1 MVGEIRDQETA
12 ELAIHAALTGHL
24 IFSTIHTNDA
34 IGVVPRLMDMGAE
47 PFLLSATLNLLVAQR
62 LARKICEHCKEPT
75 DVPADVLEQLRA
87 SLRDTPAEY
96 LPPGFDPNG
105 TIPAFKGKGC
115 VRCGEIGY
123 SGRTVIAEMISVTPE
138 IQRLMNNKFPMA
150 EVQAEVK
157 RQGWITMRQ
166 DAIIKVIEGLTTVEE
181 VMRVA
186 KV

>member
-1 MVGEIRDQETA
+1 M
-12 ELAIHAALTGHL
+12 

-47 PFLLSATLNLLVAQR
+47 PFLLSATLNLIIAQR
-62 LARKICEHCKEPT
+62 LARKICEHCKEPAEI
-75 DVPADVLEQLRA
+75 PADVLE
-87 SLRDTPAEY
+87 SLRESLKNTPAEY

-105 TIPAFKGKGC
+105 KIPAFKGKGC
-115 VRCGEIGY
+115 VHCGDTGY
-123 SGRTVIAEMISVTPE
+123 SGRTVIAEMISVTSE
-138 IQRLMNNKFPMA
+138 IQRLMNNKYPMV
-150 EVQAEVK
+150 EVLSEVK

-166 DAIIKVIEGLTTVEE
+166 DAIIKVVEGLTTVEE